1 MEIAPGMGSVA
12 AATQFVDGAILV
24 SNAPSGG
31 SNPGTGDVIEGR
43 VWTLSRYSAGGR
55 FMNAISGLR
64 GSSKAAVPRGQFR
77 RTPLRRTAGSGG
89 WSEPVASTELGSHG
103 IGFARHRFVPCLL
116 LLRILG
122 DSLIAHE
129 TEACDDA

>member
-1 MEIAPGMGSVA
+1 MLETIPVEIAPGMGSVA

-77 RTPLRRTAGSGG
+77 RTRYVEPLDRGVGPNR
-89 WSEPVASTELGSHG
+89 
-103 IGFARHRFVPCLL
+103 
-116 LLRILG
+116 
-122 DSLIAHE
+122 
-129 TEACDDA
+129 